1 MSDHTP
7 ISEAVIERPEQFPGY
22 TYGTEAAVT
31 SPLSLQDLE
40 RLKDAVWLTPED
52 ERALREAAE
61 ILADQGDVMVTA
73 WRARRELRHR
83 GGLRRCPMTPSPSI
97 PPGPAR

>member
-31 SPLSLQDLE
+31 SPLS
-40 RLKDAVWLTPED
+40 
-52 ERALREAAE
+52 
-61 ILADQGDVMVTA
+61 
-73 WRARRELRHR
+73 RRTWS
-83 GGLRRCPMTPSPSI
+83 G
-97 PPGPAR
+97 